1 VSKSLKLRVASHSL
15 QNVQEIEFLITSR
28 PITGNIPSTPIN
40 IAALKLP
47 TSIELADTSFA
58 TPGKVDMLIGNEFF
72 LKLLL
77 SNKIQ
82 LEGGPMLQETKFGWM
97 IGGSV
102 DGHKTNQRS
111 KPAFHDN
118 ASTDSQ
124 EASS

>member
-1 VSKSLKLRVASHSL
+1 
-15 QNVQEIEFLITSR
+15 
-28 PITGNIPSTPIN
+28 
-40 IAALKLP
+40 
-47 TSIELADTSFA
+47 
-58 TPGKVDMLIGNEFF
+58 MLIGNEFF